1 MRRLQ
6 GAGDAQAAGIA
17 WGGLL
22 LVALG
27 HAAVDFYMG
36 VLPPLMPQ
44 IVKQLGLSLTLGASI
59 MSIASTLSSFSQPLF
74 GYLIDRGGRNWLMVA
89 AVVWTGAFV
98 SALSFAHSY
107 WAVVALA
114 LLGSIGSAFYHP
126 LGSANAS
133 GLAGEGNRGLAMSIY
148 STGGSLGY
156 ALAPLAMAPL
166 LATGSLGRLP
176 SFFAV
181 AAVCAVGM
189 AAARVH
195 AVPAPGSRRADN
207 GHFAA
212 ELLAGWRQ
220 LLLVVAVVSLRAWSQ
235 TAITYLVPFRF
246 EGRGANLLLTLF
258 LLAATAGGMVGG
270 FISDRIG
277 RKATLIASSAL
288 AMPLFWLGA
297 AADGQLSWLGLILG
311 GAVLNAAFPATI
323 VFAQELVP
331 SNAGFASGLTMGL
344 SWGIGAL
351 GLTLTGRIGDLYGL
365 KAAFMLD
372 LVLLAAAVLLSL
384 PLRMRRN
391 SQHTAAAAAPVG
403 GR

>member
-1 MRRLQ
+1 MRKLQ
-6 GAGDAQAAGIA
+6 EADGRAAVVA

-89 AVVWTGAFV
+89 AVLWTGAFV

-107 WAVVALA
+107 WAIVALA

-126 LGSANAS
+126 FGSANAS

-166 LATGSLGRLP
+166 LATGSLSRLP
-176 SFFAV
+176 LFFAV

-195 AVPAPGSRRADN
+195 AVPAPGSRWAGA
-207 GHFAA
+207 GHFGA

-246 EGRGANLLLTLF
+246 EGRGANVLLTLF
-258 LLAATAGGMVGG
+258 LLAGTAGGMIGG

-277 RKATLIASSAL
+277 RKTTLIASSAL

-297 AADGQLSWLGLILG
+297 TSDGQLSWLGFIVG
-311 GAVLNAAFPATI
+311 GAILNAAFPATI

-351 GLTLTGRIGDLYGL
+351 GLTLTGRIADLYGL
-365 KAAFMLD
+365 KTAFMFD
-372 LVLLAAAVLLSL
+372 LVLLTAAVLLSL

-391 SQHTAAAAAPVG
+391 SPQSVAAAAPAG
-403 GR
+403 E

>member
-1 MRRLQ
+1 MRKLQ
-6 GAGDAQAAGIA
+6 RTADVRAAGVA

-36 VLPPLMPQ
+36 ILPPLMPR
-44 IVKQLGLSLTLGASI
+44 IVRQLGLSLTLGASI

-114 LLGSIGSAFYHP
+114 LLGSLGSAFYHP

-133 GLAGEGNRGLAMSIY
+133 GLAGHGNRGLAMSIY

-156 ALAPLAMAPL
+156 ALAPLALAPL
-166 LATGSLGRLP
+166 LATGSLDRLP
-176 SFFAV
+176 FFFAV
-181 AAVCAVGM
+181 AAVCALGM
-189 AAARVH
+189 AAASVH
-195 AVPAPGSRRADN
+195 AVPAPASRRVGD

-258 LLAATAGGMVGG
+258 LLAGTVGGMVGG

-277 RKATLIASSAL
+277 RKATLIASSAV

-297 AADGQLSWLGLILG
+297 AADGQLAWLGLILG

-365 KAAFMLD
+365 KAAFLFD
-372 LVLLAAAVLLSL
+372 LVLLGAAVLLSL
-384 PLRMRRN
+384 PLRMRRH
-391 SQHTAAAAAPVG
+391 SSHTAAAAASDG